1 MASSL
6 HQLLFRFVIPTH
18 LNVLGSAFLFAYW
31 AINLELFHLN
41 VTLLKGRNYL
51 SVVGRVFKPGHV
63 SLEESLSGLLSI
75 DLEDSLCGSDARF
88 FLPTRLSPSEMAF
101 PSSCQFGLFFIFFLE
116 ELKDHLRETVKS
128 FVE

>member
-41 VTLLKGRNYL
+41 VTFWKEEIICQLLD
-51 SVVGRVFKPGHV
+51 
-63 SLEESLSGLLSI
+63 ESLNLATWVWKRASQDFCPLI
-75 DLEDSLCGSDARF
+75 
-88 FLPTRLSPSEMAF
+88 
-101 PSSCQFGLFFIFFLE
+101 
-116 ELKDHLRETVKS
+116 
-128 FVE
+128 